1 MPHVKIN
8 QPGETIYGTTVEIDG
23 ELIHDVKSIRYDS
36 SVNSGETPV
45 VTLGIRSKTGTL
57 LDIENA
63 NIVVRPYT
71 LGETIKAI
79 LCDGELRCDFS
90 ESIVSVLEEN
100 EELKDWDIQKFYDVA
115 GKILDKLININLE
128 NLEKGRIIL

>member
-79 LCDGELRCDFS
+79 LGDGELRCDFS